1 MMWRTF
7 DAAQVGFR
15 KRVGEKTAL
24 RVKPDLKFV
33 KMFKISSRYC
43 DDYLKCIILKRLDV
57 PFNQD
62 ARAED

>member
-15 KRVGEKTAL
+15 KRVCEKTAL
-24 RVKPDLKFV
+24 RVKPDIKFV